1 AHFVNVGSSMMYAQS
16 GLALY
21 DVRSPL
27 RAQGVYTASKIEAQ
41 SLVDRMP
48 DPTTSG
54 IPCIIAGEGR
64 GGLFASLVQALTRW
78 RPPACPGRGAPRIR
92 LVPGQGGAAC
102 IFRVGERRATGR
114 FNAAWSAPLS
124 ILEWI
129 AGMADELRLPRLR
142 RLSIPLWAIEPA
154 AAVSRYRLLA

>member
-1 AHFVNVGSSMMYAQS
+1 DLPFFGRQSFFTRNNVVATRHLVERYLGSGAHFVNVGSSMMYAQS

-48 DPTTSG
+48 DPTTCV

-78 RPPACPGRGAPRIR
+78 RLAVCPGRGEHKIH
-92 LVPGQGGAAC
+92 LVHVQDAAAL
-102 IFRVGERRATGR
+102 IVKAVEQRATGR
-114 FNAAWSAPLS
+114 FNAASSAPL
-124 ILEWI
+124 
-129 AGMADELRLPRLR
+129 
-142 RLSIPLWAIEPA
+142 
-154 AAVSRYRLLA
+154 